1 MIKENQLLRD
11 GKIDQTGLEQLF
23 HSMMLLGPAFEI
35 YVVDL
40 KGDIL
45 AFSALEG
52 KVKRRNI
59 DVAPVTE
66 FLRGQVSLPLLG
78 DDPCHL
84 SRKKI
89 FSAAKITHNDARQ
102 GYLYVII
109 GSELQDQ
116 VFANQL
122 DNRIINQSIAI
133 FIGVVIST
141 ILASI
146 IITISNKGGVKVRR
160 S

>member
-1 MIKENQLLRD
+1 MNIVNSLGTRLIALFIGLMLLILLGFSWFVSESSTQYQLQATQALHQDLATNMIKENQLLRD

-35 YVVDL
+35 YVVGL

-52 KVKRRNI
+52 KVKRHNI

-78 DDPCHL
+78 DDPRH
-84 SRKKI
+84 
-89 FSAAKITHNDARQ
+89 AR
-102 GYLYVII
+102 VC
-109 GSELQDQ
+109 
-116 VFANQL
+116 
-122 DNRIINQSIAI
+122 
-133 FIGVVIST
+133 
-141 ILASI
+141 
-146 IITISNKGGVKVRR
+146 
-160 S
+160 